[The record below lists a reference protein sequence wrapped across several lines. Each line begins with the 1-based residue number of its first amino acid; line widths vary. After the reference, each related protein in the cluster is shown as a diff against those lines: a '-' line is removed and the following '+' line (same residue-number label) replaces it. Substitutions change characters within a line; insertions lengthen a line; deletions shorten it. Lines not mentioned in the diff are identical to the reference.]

1 VSNLADILNATAK
14 PCPIVMGLRLVPF
27 TVGHAILL
35 HRLGSPFV
43 TGGRASA
50 NDLVEAVVVCS
61 QSAEESIKTMA
72 SVFRWLPLR
81 LMRKKVSKS
90 DIVKECHTLQEWIG
104 DKSDCPEVLRQPG
117 AGSREAAMPWPERL
131 LVGLI
136 DIGFTEETVLNMPVT
151 DAERFF
157 LTNAEMH
164 GQVELWNDKNDALW
178 RLGQERETV
187 RN

>member
-1 VSNLADILNATAK
+1 MSSLADILSATAK
-14 PCPIVMGLRLVPF
+14 ACPMVIGLRMVPF

-43 TGGRASA
+43 TGGRATA

-61 QSAEESIKTMA
+61 QSAEESVKTMA
-72 SVFRWLPLR
+72 SVFRWVPLR

-131 LVGLI
+131 LVGLV
-136 DIGFTEETVLNMPVT
+136 DIGFTEQTVLNMPVS

>member
-1 VSNLADILNATAK
+1 MTSLADILNATAK
-14 PCPIVMGLRLVPF
+14 PCPIVIGLRMVPF

-43 TGGRASA
+43 TGGKASA

-61 QSAEESIKTMA
+61 QSADESVKAMA
-72 SVFRWLPLR
+72 SVFRWVPLR
-81 LMRKKVSKS
+81 LMRQKVRKS
-90 DIVKECHTLQEWIG
+90 DLAKECRALQEWIG

-117 AGSREAAMPWPERL
+117 SRSRPAAMPWPERL
-131 LVGLI
+131 LVGLVN
-136 DIGFTEETVLNMPVT
+136 IGFSEQTVLNMPVT

-157 LTNAEMH
+157 LTNAELQ
-164 GQVELWNDKNDALW
+164 GQVELWSNEHDALW
-178 RLGQERETV
+178 HYAHDQETI

>member
-1 VSNLADILNATAK
+1 VSSLAAILSATAK
-14 PCPIVMGLRLVPF
+14 PCPMVIGLRMVPF

-43 TGGRASA
+43 TGGRATA

-61 QSAEESIKTMA
+61 QSAEESVKTMA
-72 SVFRWLPLR
+72 SMFRWVPLR
-81 LMRKKVSKS
+81 LMRQKVSKS
-90 DIVKECHTLQEWIG
+90 DLVKECQTLQEWIG

-131 LVGLI
+131 LVGLV

>member
-1 VSNLADILNATAK
+1 MSSLADILSATAK
-14 PCPIVMGLRLVPF
+14 ACPMVIGLRMVPF

-43 TGGRASA
+43 TGGRATA
-50 NDLVEAVVVCS
+50 KDLVEAVVVCS

-72 SVFRWLPLR
+72 SVFRWVPLR

-131 LVGLI
+131 LVGLV
-136 DIGFTEETVLNMPVT
+136 DIGFTEQTVLNMPVS

-164 GQVELWNDKNDALW
+164 GQVELWNDKNEALW

>member
-1 VSNLADILNATAK
+1 MVI
-14 PCPIVMGLRLVPF
+14 GLRMVPF

-43 TGGRASA
+43 IGGQASA
-50 NDLVEAVVVCS
+50 SDLIEAVVVCS
-61 QSAEESIKTMA
+61 QSAEESVKTMA
-72 SVFRWLPLR
+72 SVFRWVPLR
-81 LMRKKVSKS
+81 LMRQKVSKS
-90 DIVKECHTLQEWIG
+90 DIVKECHTLQEWIS

-117 AGSREAAMPWPERL
+117 TGSREAAMPWPERL

-164 GQVELWNDKNDALW
+164 GHVELWNDKNDALW
-178 RLGQERETV
+178 RYAQEQETV

>member
-1 VSNLADILNATAK
+1 MVI
-14 PCPIVMGLRLVPF
+14 GLRMVPF

-117 AGSREAAMPWPERL
+117 SVSREAAMPWPERL
-131 LVGLI
+131 LVSLV

-178 RLGQERETV
+178 RLGKERETV

>member
-1 VSNLADILNATAK
+1 MI
-14 PCPIVMGLRLVPF
+14 IGLRMVPF

-50 NDLVEAVVVCS
+50 KDLVEAVVVCS

-72 SVFRWLPLR
+72 SVFRWVPLR
-81 LMRKKVSKS
+81 LMRQKVSKS
-90 DIVKECHTLQEWIG
+90 DLVKECQILQEWIG

-117 AGSREAAMPWPERL
+117 AGSRQAAMPWPERL
-131 LVGLI
+131 LVGLV
-136 DIGFTEETVLNMPVT
+136 DIGFSEQTVLNMPVT

-157 LTNAEMH
+157 LTNAELH
-164 GQVELWNDKNDALW
+164 GQVELWSNEQDALW
-178 RLGQERETV
+178 RYAQEQSTI

>member
-1 VSNLADILNATAK
+1 VSQLAAILSATAK

-35 HRLGSPFV
+35 HRLRSPFV
-43 TGGRASA
+43 IGGRATA
-50 NDLVEAVVVCS
+50 NDLLEAVVVCS
-61 QSAEESIKTMA
+61 QSAEESVKTMA
-72 SVFRWLPLR
+72 SVFRWVPLR
-81 LMRKKVSKS
+81 LMRQKVSKS
-90 DIVKECHTLQEWIG
+90 DIVKECHTLQEWIS

-164 GQVELWNDKNDALW
+164 GHVELWNDKNDALW
-178 RLGQERETV
+178 RYAQEQETV